1 MMMKIINGFYPAGFW
16 QYELLFIFR
25 LILALVLGGMIGVER
40 QWKKGSHITP
50 AGLRTHILVALGACI
65 FTMVSITMPLIAD
78 VMGGGIVNNA
88 DPGRIA
94 AQVVSGI
101 GFIGA
106 GAILQSKGR
115 IRGLTTAASLW
126 VSASIGVAVGVG
138 LYLTAIAATFIT
150 LVTLRW
156 FSSLE
161 IKADK
166 MMAKPQRVR
175 AIRNYIDSSLT
186 PEFKLQLSN
195 ISQSLV
201 DSIRNNLQN
210 EALILIGQKTDS
222 LIQLKS
228 EMKEKKEVFENRMEQ
243 LREFKTLLLEAV

>member
-1 MMMKIINGFYPAGFW
+1 MMMKIINSFYPAGFW

-65 FTMVSITMPLIAD
+65 FTMVSIMMPLIAD

-126 VSASIGVAVGVG
+126 VSAAIGVAVGVG
-138 LYLTAIAATFIT
+138 LYLTAIAATFVT
-150 LVTLRW
+150 LITLRW

-161 IKADK
+161 VKADK
-166 MMAKPQRVR
+166 MMAKRTLCYSEKECEKLADEIGAENVL
-175 AIRNYIDSSLT
+175 YID
-186 PEFKLQLSN
+186 KQ
-195 ISQSLV
+195 
-201 DSIRNNLQN
+201 
-210 EALILIGQKTDS
+210 
-222 LIQLKS
+222 QLK
-228 EMKEKKEVFENRMEQ
+228 EYRFEADDEGAESDQ
-243 LREFKTLLLEAV
+243 QI